1 MGAFRADWIDVSIL
15 SLPRG
20 VEGAGLHAAHALCSE
35 AFFSYARGSQNVVIF
50 ERQLAIFC
58 DCPQALEL
66 SGFGKTVTFADQRV
80 GPPSP

>member
-1 MGAFRADWIDVSIL
+1 
-15 SLPRG
+15 
-20 VEGAGLHAAHALCSE
+20 LHAEQALCSE